1 MKEYEILKTEIMAAQ
16 EKASGLETEIL
27 DIAVWLLSFTPLRS
41 NVDISSR
48 EIRISLADVKDKLRW
63 LRDIARKAN
72 ENNRSANGV

>member
-1 MKEYEILKTEIMAAQ
+1 MKEYEILKTEIMAAR
-16 EKASGLETEIL
+16 ETSSGLEAEIL
-27 DIAVWLLSFTPLRS
+27 DIAVWLLSFIPLRS
-41 NVDISSR
+41 NVDIASR

>member
-72 ENNRSANGV
+72 DTRREA